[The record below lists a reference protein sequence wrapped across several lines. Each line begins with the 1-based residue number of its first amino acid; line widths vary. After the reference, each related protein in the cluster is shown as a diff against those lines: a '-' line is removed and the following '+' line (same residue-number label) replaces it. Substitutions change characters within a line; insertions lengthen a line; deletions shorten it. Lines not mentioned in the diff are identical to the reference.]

1 MYKSFV
7 RSKLEY
13 ADVVWDGC
21 FKGESDLIETVQ
33 FDAAR
38 LITGAMKGTHRERL
52 LIDTGWHRLSVRRKI
67 QKII

>member
-21 FKGESDLIETVQ
+21 FKGESD
-33 FDAAR
+33 
-38 LITGAMKGTHRERL
+38 RERL